1 MASCNENRLK
11 HRCGSISQSVCTQH
25 ISKLPEWSKLT
36 DDSCVMVSE
45 TIDELYDEVS
55 LIKNSTDLS
64 NLRGCFDYVS
74 NKPNEPTVKEV
85 LQKHQDILCDLLKG
99 VTHKGVDT
107 SMDIQELELDYKG
120 IPFTEEPKSLKELF
134 QLLIDKVVEPQ
145 VIENSNANTPLI
157 YIEDTGG
164 SETLSMVDEEPR
176 YEDTGIRGCSSTEY
190 RYTSSNTGSYG
201 FKQQIDKNKHSRT
214 YNKLIWVRDSNN
226 DFTCNKIR

>member
-120 IPFTEEPKSLKELF
+120 IPLTEEPKTLKELF

-145 VIENSNANTPLI
+145 DIM

-190 RYTSSNTGSYG
+190 RYTSSNTGSYS
-201 FKQQIDKNKHSRT
+201 FKQQIDRNKYSRM
-214 YNKLIWVRDSNN
+214 YNKLIWVRDSKN
-226 DFTCNKIR
+226 DFTCNTIR

>member
-55 LIKNSTDLS
+55 LIKNSTGLS

-120 IPFTEEPKSLKELF
+120 IPFTEEPKTLKELF

-145 VIENSNANTPLI
+145 DIM

-176 YEDTGIRGCSSTEY
+176 YEDTGIRGCSSTED
-190 RYTSSNTGSYG
+190 RYTPSNTGRYG
-201 FKQQIDKNKHSRT
+201 FKQQIDRNKHSRM

-226 DFTCNKIR
+226 DFTCNIIR